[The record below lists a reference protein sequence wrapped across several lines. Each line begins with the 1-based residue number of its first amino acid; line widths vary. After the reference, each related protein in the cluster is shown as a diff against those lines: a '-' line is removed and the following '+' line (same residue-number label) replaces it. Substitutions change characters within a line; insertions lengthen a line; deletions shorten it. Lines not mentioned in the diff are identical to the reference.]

1 MLRWEVCVAPN
12 LLGQRLLDQ
21 VVVVVEDT
29 QGFYETDRVG
39 VDVLEFFPRLYDHAL
54 LVLDED
60 YIFENLDVL
69 VFVVLVNFTF
79 IRYYEMGV
87 RKVH

>member
-1 MLRWEVCVAPN
+1 MFRGKVCVTPH

-29 QGFYETDRVG
+29 QGFYETDCVG
-39 VDVLEFFPRLYDHAL
+39 VDVLKLFPGLHDHAL

-60 YIFENLDVL
+60 DVFENFDVL

-79 IRYYEMGV
+79 IRDYEMGV
-87 RKVH
+87 

>member
-1 MLRWEVCVAPN
+1 MFRWEVSVAPH

-39 VDVLEFFPRLYDHAL
+39 VDVLKLFPGLHDHTL
-54 LVLDED
+54 FVLDED
-60 YIFENLDVL
+60 YVFENLDIL

-79 IRYYEMGV
+79 IRDYEMGG
-87 RKVH
+87 